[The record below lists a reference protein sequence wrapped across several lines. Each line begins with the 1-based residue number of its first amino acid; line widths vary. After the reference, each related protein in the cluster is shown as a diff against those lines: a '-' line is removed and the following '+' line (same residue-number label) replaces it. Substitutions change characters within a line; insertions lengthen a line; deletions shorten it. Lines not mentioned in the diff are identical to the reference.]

1 MWNDIDRV
9 VRAVGRIVV
18 CVVAAAE
25 VSTMSSSSRDSTTPI
40 APLPKTASPI
50 GESTSLTL
58 LELPRPMGPVP
69 NPANICTERM
79 TTK

>member
-18 CVVAAAE
+18 WVVAAAE
-25 VSTMSSSSRDSTTPI
+25 VSTMSSSSRDSTSPI
-40 APLPKTASPI
+40 GPLPNTASPN

-58 LELPRPMGPVP
+58 FELPRPMPDEP
-69 NPANICTERM
+69 NPANSWTERM